1 MVMNKDK
8 SISLYKIGKFYNA
21 YNDDGIILHELL
33 GYKYLE
39 YKKSVGFPESA
50 LVKVQGKLESNNIS
64 YKIYAKE
71 ELISFYKGSNKAYDS
86 VLNKA
91 LKNIAIDKRISRA
104 KAIIEK
110 CTTEDL
116 DKILEVI
123 EYGKW

>member
-91 LKNIAIDKRISRA
+91 IKNMAIDKRISRA